1 MGAVMSLGSGAKGR
15 GGAKMRVRCIRSTKS
30 ARATC
35 SRLASVARTMQSSGR
50 VPPRFSLAAKWKRET
65 EDWKG
70 GERREASNGWPIGP
84 DLQRERE
91 RERGERETGSIRG
104 RCTKTE
110 GMRV

>member
-84 DLQRERE
+84 DLPRVLQPMEAERVWV
-91 RERGERETGSIRG
+91 SL
-104 RCTKTE
+104 KTS
-110 GMRV
+110 